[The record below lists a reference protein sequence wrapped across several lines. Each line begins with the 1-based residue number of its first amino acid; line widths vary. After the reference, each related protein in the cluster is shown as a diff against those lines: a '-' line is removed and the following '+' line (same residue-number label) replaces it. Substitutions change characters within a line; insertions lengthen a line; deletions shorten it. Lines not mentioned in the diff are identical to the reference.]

1 MAKVK
6 MENIVKKFGDKVVLN
21 NINIDI
27 ADGELLVFVGP
38 SGCGKTTAMRCISG
52 LEEVTSGKI
61 YIGDTVVNNMQAK
74 DRDVAMVFQNYALYP
89 YMNVYDNIAFGLRAR
104 KILSDKQDPKS
115 RMRKYHAEEIDE
127 RVKKAAKML
136 EIPDLL
142 DRKPSELSG
151 GQMQRVAMGRAIV
164 REPQVYMMDEPLSN
178 LDAKL
183 RAHMRTELKRLQI
196 ELGVTTIYVTHDQ
209 AEAMTLGDRVA
220 VMYDGVFQ
228 QIGTP
233 EEVYDRPVNKFV
245 SGFIGSPE
253 MNFIS
258 GKLEING
265 EFTFSNESFKISIP
279 QKTAEIVQQRATNID
294 DLIFGIRPEDL
305 EDKEFAL
312 KADSEA
318 VTARVLVRENYGS
331 DIFLNTLIG
340 GNVLISARVNTK
352 TEARVGK
359 DIDLIFD
366 LDKIHFFDGKTEKNL
381 TLSV

>member
-1 MAKVK
+1 

-21 NINIDI
+21 SINIDI

-89 YMNVYDNIAFGLRAR
+89 YMKVYDNIAFGLRAR
-104 KILSDKQDPKS
+104 KILSDKQNPKS
-115 RMRKYHAEEIDE
+115 PMRKYRAEEIDE

-136 EIPDLL
+136 EISDLL
-142 DRKPSELSG
+142 NRKPSELSG

-220 VMYDGVFQ
+220 VMYDGIFQ

-245 SGFIGSPE
+245 GGFIGSPE

-265 EFTFSNESFKISIP
+265 EFIFSNESFKISIP
-279 QKTAEIVQQRATNID
+279 QKTAEIVQQRTTNID

-366 LDKIHFFDGKTEKNL
+366 LDKIHFFDIKTEKNL